1 LPSAWALNSRQGAAA
16 ERRACA
22 REKRTCAQEAE
33 RSERKSFLGRLF
45 FKKGA
50 TLPLTLWARSAEKKA
65 RETAKRFSRTAE
77 CLRCQFAPWAARF
90 ARAHRENSA
99 RARRGQAALS
109 APCGGT
115 SPKGGGETR
124 LCASFMAAHILGSPS
139 GGAGAVR
146 RLRGQPASAP
156 HTSVSPR
163 RRLYQRAVH
172 AWGGVTGKRS
182 GNYAGPDGPVREP
195 PARVPCEKPSAGSL
209 FYLPALADAIR
220 P

>member
-1 LPSAWALNSRQGAAA
+1 MPSAWALNSRQGAAA

-33 RSERKSFLGRLF
+33 RSEIKSFRCSLF
-45 FKKGA
+45 QKAA
-50 TLPLTLWARSAEKKA
+50 TLPLQARSAEKKA
-65 RETAKRFSRTAE
+65 RETGALPRLSRTAE

-172 AWGGVTGKRS
+172 AWGGVTG
-182 GNYAGPDGPVREP
+182 GLGAEIFAAPDGTEDPR
-195 PARVPCEKPSAGSL
+195 RGSST
-209 FYLPALADAIR
+209 
-220 P
+220 

>member
-1 LPSAWALNSRQGAAA
+1 MPSAWALNSRQGAAA

-33 RSERKSFLGRLF
+33 RSERKSFRCSLF
-45 FKKGA
+45 QKAA

-65 RETAKRFSRTAE
+65 RETGALPRLSRTAE

-115 SPKGGGETR
+115 LACRLGQALNGAHWAPAPPKGGGETR

-146 RLRGQPASAP
+146 RLRGQVAS
-156 HTSVSPR
+156 
-163 RRLYQRAVH
+163 L
-172 AWGGVTGKRS
+172 TGRS
-182 GNYAGPDGPVREP
+182 RGYRPYGRVRP
-195 PARVPCEKPSAGSL
+195 GRWFL
-209 FYLPALADAIR
+209 FG
-220 P
+220 

>member
-1 LPSAWALNSRQGAAA
+1 MPSAWALNSRQGAAA

-33 RSERKSFLGRLF
+33 RSERKSFRCSLF
-45 FKKGA
+45 QKAA

-65 RETAKRFSRTAE
+65 RETAKRLSRTAE

-172 AWGGVTGKRS
+172 AWGGWTGKL
-182 GNYAGPDGPVREP
+182 GAEI
-195 PARVPCEKPSAGSL
+195 SAAPGGTEDPRRGSST
-209 FYLPALADAIR
+209 
-220 P
+220 

>member
-1 LPSAWALNSRQGAAA
+1 MPSAWALNSRQGAAA

-33 RSERKSFLGRLF
+33 RSERKSFRCSLF
-45 FKKGA
+45 QKAA

-65 RETAKRFSRTAE
+65 RETGALPRLSRTAE

-124 LCASFMAAHILGSPS
+124 LCASFMAAHILGSPF
-139 GGAGAVR
+139 GAATSRWDVAQRPTEAAAETLAR
-146 RLRGQPASAP
+146 RQP
-156 HTSVSPR
+156 
-163 RRLYQRAVH
+163 
-172 AWGGVTGKRS
+172 
-182 GNYAGPDGPVREP
+182 
-195 PARVPCEKPSAGSL
+195 
-209 FYLPALADAIR
+209 
-220 P
+220 

>member
-1 LPSAWALNSRQGAAA
+1 MPSAWALNSRQGAAA

-33 RSERKSFLGRLF
+33 RSERKVFCGTSAGRTRFL

-65 RETAKRFSRTAE
+65 RETGALPRLSRTAE

-146 RLRGQPASAP
+146 RLRGQVAS
-156 HTSVSPR
+156 
-163 RRLYQRAVH
+163 L
-172 AWGGVTGKRS
+172 TGRS
-182 GNYAGPDGPVREP
+182 RGYRPYGRVRP
-195 PARVPCEKPSAGSL
+195 GRWFL
-209 FYLPALADAIR
+209 FG
-220 P
+220 